1 MVIQVIPVSAE
12 QELPNPAVSLTK
24 LHKCSFYCNSVTVP
38 ETGWTGSFNV
48 VASNAVHR
56 STKEHW
62 IMFLLDVYKL
72 MVNSFLRKLTLQE
85 RFFYGNSFKISMK
98 SLSNFPQIFW

>member
-1 MVIQVIPVSAE
+1 M
-12 QELPNPAVSLTK
+12 
-24 LHKCSFYCNSVTVP
+24 
-38 ETGWTGSFNV
+38 
-48 VASNAVHR
+48 ASNAVHR

-72 MVNSFLRKLTLQE
+72 MVNLFLRKLTLQE
-85 RFFYGNSFKISMK
+85 RFFYGNSLKISMK

>member
-1 MVIQVIPVSAE
+1 M
-12 QELPNPAVSLTK
+12 
-24 LHKCSFYCNSVTVP
+24 
-38 ETGWTGSFNV
+38 
-48 VASNAVHR
+48 ASNAVHR

-85 RFFYGNSFKISMK
+85 RFFYGSSFKISMK